1 MCNLHWCYTF
11 CSGVTLELTA
21 LLSANQNRVITR
33 FARHYGDPAYG
44 ISRHIISPFRGA
56 HLTPL
61 KQQFNSDMSKVS
73 NGDLVRFFAYLDF
86 YKNLKV
92 LLQPVGK
99 YYAVGAHLTKCNT
112 CLHGSVTSSFF
123 GLEPPHLNHIY
134 PISRN
139 NVNI

>member
-1 MCNLHWCYTF
+1 MLGV
-11 CSGVTLELTA
+11 SG
-21 LLSANQNRVITR
+21 LLPQLQRITKPNGDPYVI
-33 FARHYGDPAYG
+33 YGDPAFG
-44 ISRHIISPFRGA
+44 ISRHTISPFRGA
-56 HLTPL
+56 QLTPL
-61 KQQFNSDMSKVS
+61 QQQFKSEMSKVRIS
-73 NGDLVRFFAYLDF
+73 VERGFGKISHFFAYLDF
-86 YKNLKV
+86 HKNLKV